1 MRTFI
6 FNQIHID
13 VARNATDDF
22 NLFHNKNK
30 WGQICNNPF
39 NGPIVLGFQ
48 LESLIEYNIGLY
60 RKDNGEDIIID
71 KNNLR
76 FSNYQFSFANAVKPD
91 HEITIEIKK
100 SQYTN
105 SGNCTLSN
113 RVSVRSDGRLAL
125 IGFKKE
131 SQQPLFLPSMDG
143 SFFSNLNNCQDRTFI
158 NNSNVF
164 LKRKFMNTSNAKNFL
179 SGSLAEQADYFDELE
194 GKAIFPEIFPCGLI
208 SCALLEK
215 AFLEQHDF
223 QKNPMVYTAHK
234 VSIDRSVLKRL
245 KSNDV
250 LHILVR
256 ELEETHSDNG
266 KINKENADRIYECY
280 GIVGTDA
287 VLYRGIISLAYL
299 TNILESFKKRQK
311 DGNCVFKP

>member
-1 MRTFI
+1 MQPFI

-22 NLFHNKNK
+22 NLFHDKNR
-30 WGQICNNPF
+30 WGQIRDNPF
-39 NGPIVLGFQ
+39 NGPIALGFQ

-60 RKDNGEDIIID
+60 RKDNGEGTIID
-71 KNNLR
+71 ENNLR
-76 FSNYQFSFANAVKPD
+76 FSNYQFSFANAVKPN
-91 HEITIEIKK
+91 HEVTVEIKK

-113 RVSVRSDGRLAL
+113 RVTVRSDGRLAL
-125 IGFKKE
+125 MGFKKE
-131 SQQPLFLPSMDG
+131 SQQPLFLPSVDD

-158 NNSNVF
+158 NDSDIF

-215 AFLEQHDF
+215 AILEQHNF
-223 QKNPMVYTAHK
+223 QKSPMVYTSHK
-234 VSIDRSVLKRL
+234 ISIDRSVLKRL

-250 LHILVR
+250 LHILVK
-256 ELEETHSDNG
+256 EPDDIHGGYD
-266 KINKENADRIYECY
+266 KISKENTDRIYECY
-280 GIVGTDA
+280 GIVGNDA

-299 TNILESFKKRQK
+299 RNILTKHNRT
-311 DGNCVFKP
+311 D